1 MTRPLSVTIVAWIV
15 IVLGVAGAFLIIPEI
30 SKAAPL
36 TSMQITFAYTGL
48 AVAVVSG
55 FFMLGGKNWS
65 RWLYVAWCIFGLA
78 YALTTAPNPLLLVP
92 GALKTA
98 IIAFVL
104 FRRPA
109 NLFFSRAVKHVPAGP

>member
-1 MTRPLSVTIVAWIV
+1 MFRPISVTIVAWI
-15 IVLGVAGAFLIIPEI
+15 IILGVAGAFFMVPGIA
-30 SKAAPL
+30 KAPL

-55 FFMLGGKNWS
+55 IFMLGGKNWS
-65 RWLYVAWCIFGLA
+65 RWLYVVWCIVGLA
-78 YALTTAPNPLLLVP
+78 YALITVPNPLLLIP

-104 FRRPA
+104 FRKPA
-109 NLFFSRAVKHVPAGP
+109 NSFFLRAANHVPAGP